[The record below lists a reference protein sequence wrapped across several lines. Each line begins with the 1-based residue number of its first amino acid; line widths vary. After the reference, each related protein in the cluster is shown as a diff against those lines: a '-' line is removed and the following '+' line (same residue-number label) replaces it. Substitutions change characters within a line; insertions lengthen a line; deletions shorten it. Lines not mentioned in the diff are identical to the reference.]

1 MVLATVR
8 ASSAIEGPF
17 VPRGHVRL
25 AKACVGYRRSI
36 EYLAWIENAFRV
48 QHPLDIQHQRPLLR
62 VARDWEPCLLL
73 QTDAMFGRDRT
84 ANPAQWLI
92 DAAFNLFPVF
102 GAART
107 NGDGQIAVAH
117 MSKERKAPFMPAKI
131 GRASCRE
138 RGGRP
143 CISRWLPSY

>member
-36 EYLAWIENAFRV
+36 DYLAWIENAFRV

-73 QTDAMFGRDRT
+73 HTDAMFGRART
-84 ANPAQWLI
+84 ANPPQRLI
-92 DAAFNLFPVF
+92 DASSILFPVF
-102 GAART
+102 RDART
-107 NGDGQIAVAH
+107 TGAVPESAQ
-117 MSKERKAPFMPAKI
+117 R
-131 GRASCRE
+131 R
-138 RGGRP
+138 
-143 CISRWLPSY
+143 

>member
-84 ANPAQWLI
+84 
-92 DAAFNLFPVF
+92 D
-102 GAART
+102 
-107 NGDGQIAVAH
+107 
-117 MSKERKAPFMPAKI
+117 RKRVVK
-131 GRASCRE
+131 GKSVSVRVDL
-138 RGGRP
+138 GGRR
-143 CISRWLPSY
+143 IMTKKKK

>member
-1 MVLATVR
+1 MLHR
-8 ASSAIEGPF
+8 PPSSTRTYTR
-17 VPRGHVRL
+17 VPYTTLFRSSW
-25 AKACVGYRRSI
+25 VGYRRSI
-36 EYLAWIENAFRV
+36 EYLAWMENAFRV

-73 QTDAMFGRDRT
+73 QTDAMFCRDRT

-107 NGDGQIAVAH
+107 NGDVQIAVAH
-117 MSKERKAPFMPAKI
+117 MSDRKST
-131 GRASCRE
+131 RLHS
-138 RGGRP
+138 
-143 CISRWLPSY
+143 SH